1 MNNFFSKIKGA
12 LAAHKFITAVVI
24 IILAVGGYYGYQKFS
39 VKPVVYKYVTE
50 AAAKTTISVSVTGSG
65 QVSELNSIDLKP
77 LTSGVLTAM
86 NIKKGDQ
93 VKTGQVI
100 ATIDQRSALA
110 GIAQARASL
119 ANAQASYDTLKAGAT
134 AEDIR
139 ISQNSVSQA
148 ENSYNNALLSQ
159 QNTTNSTAAN
169 ISQLQSALDDLVNYT
184 SSANPTNKR
193 SATFSTLDDKLTSDR
208 SALDAENKVFQDQ
221 NLKNTLS
228 VLNSS
233 LLSGAT
239 SNYQQALSLFNVAN
253 ISLDNAKAYRSDAN
267 VNQAVS
273 DEVGAMNM
281 TLDSLNSIYNALQ
294 NSVPGANSSQTQID
308 SYKTSINSQLSTVNS
323 GISAIQVAAQAL
335 KDAVVAAQ
343 NALDSAKISTESQ
356 LASAKAQVQSTYNS
370 WQTAKDQYAKLI
382 APATIQQINSALAS
396 LSSAK
401 SQYQQA
407 VDTFNNTTITAPFDG
422 QIAVSTLQK
431 GDQVSGSSLIATL
444 ITNQYVA
451 IIPLNEVDVAKI
463 KLGDSAIM
471 TFDAID
477 GLSITGKVIDIDTL
491 GTVSQGVVTYNV
503 KISLD
508 TSDPQVK
515 PGMSTSVSI
524 ITETKTDVIAV
535 PNAAIKVQG
544 GTNYVQTLDANGKP
558 QNVIVQIG
566 IADDSYTEI
575 ISGVNE
581 GDNVVTQTI
590 NLSTAAKTTTTANSS
605 IGSLLGGSAGR
616 GGAAGGAA
624 FRATGAA
631 GGGAARPGN

>member
-12 LAAHKFITAVVI
+12 IAAHKIRTAVI
-24 IILAVGGYYGYQKFS
+24 IVVLVAGGYYGYQKFS
-39 VKPVVYKYVTE
+39 VKAPVYKYATE
-50 AAAKTTISVSVTGSG
+50 AAVKTTISVSVTGSG

-86 NIKKGDQ
+86 NVKKGDQ

-110 GIAQARASL
+110 SIAQARASL
-119 ANAQASYDTLKAGAT
+119 ANAQANYDTLKAGAT

-139 ISQNSVSQA
+139 ISQNSVTQA

-159 QNTTNSTAAN
+159 QNTINSTASN
-169 ISQLQSALDDLVNYT
+169 IAQLQSALDDLVNYT

-193 SATFSTLDDKLTSDR
+193 SAALTTIGDKLTADR
-208 SALDAENKVFQDQ
+208 NALDAENKIFIDQ
-221 NLKNTLS
+221 NFKDTLS

-233 LLSGAT
+233 LLSSAK
-239 SNYQQALSLFNVAN
+239 NDYQQSLSLLDVAN
-253 ISLDNAKAYRSDAN
+253 ASLDNAKNYRSDAN
-267 VNQAVS
+267 VNQAVN
-273 DEVGAMNM
+273 DAVNALNK
-281 TLDSLNSIYNALQ
+281 TVVSLNSCYEALQ
-294 NSVPGANSSQTQID
+294 NSVPGASISQSQIE
-308 SYKTSINSQLSTVNS
+308 SYKSTVNSQLSTINT
-323 GISAIQVAAQAL
+323 GISAIQTAAQSL
-335 KDAVVAAQ
+335 KDAVTAAQ
-343 NALDSAKISTESQ
+343 NSLDSAKISAESQ
-356 LASAKAQVQSTYNS
+356 IASAKAQVQSTYNS

-382 APATIQQINSALAS
+382 APATTQEINSALAS
-396 LSSAK
+396 LASAK

-422 QIAVSTLQK
+422 QIAVATLQK
-431 GDQVSGSSLIATL
+431 GDQVTGSSLIATL

-451 IIPLNEVDVAKI
+451 VIPLNEVDVAKI

-491 GTVSQGVVTYNV
+491 GTVSQGVVTYNT

-515 PGMSTSVSI
+515 PGMSVSVSI
-524 ITETKTDVIAV
+524 ITKVKTDVVAV

-544 GTNYVQTLDANGKP
+544 NSNFVQILDAQGKP
-558 QNVIVQIG
+558 QNVTVQIG

-581 GDNVVTQTI
+581 GDKVVTQTI
-590 NLSTAAKTTTTANSS
+590 NLSAAKTTTTTTTGSRTSS
-605 IGSLLGGSAGR
+605 GGLGSILGGGGPPGR
-616 GGAAGGAA
+616 
-624 FRATGAA
+624 
-631 GGGAARPGN
+631 